1 MKKFLTVAL
10 VMLIVFC
17 APLVLGLFSN
27 DSGQYLPEQDTGY
40 TIENYVI
47 DIDVKE
53 DKSMRIKE
61 TITVNFS
68 ESSHGIVR
76 WLKLRDKVSYYEK
89 NKIVSKNY
97 SNSIT
102 NFLNYTSTPCYRF
115 EENGYVFYRFGDDY
129 DTVVGEQTYSFGYTF
144 YSGDDRIKSKD
155 LFYFNIIGTGWDTSI
170 ANVNFSVTFPT
181 QVEAQQFDF
190 YVGQYGEDN
199 AGGDSRLTY
208 AISGNKITGNCT
220 NLAYGEAIT
229 VYSEFKNGYFNIKRN
244 YLFDIII
251 AVFTVVIVVWIAIF
265 YYKKKKKDPIV
276 EVVEFEAPKGIT
288 PTEAGYLNDGK
299 ITGDDLSSLI
309 VYWASNG
316 YVKIKELKKD
326 FEITKIAD
334 LPADAKEHEK
344 LFFEAIFRNCDVINS
359 SSLSKLDG
367 ALGYR
372 CKQSVEKDLQPCF
385 EKKTENIFSNLCV
398 FVVIVFVLM
407 FWKNLT
413 QACIGFF
420 PALLGFV
427 CVVVLGFGLCFMPG
441 IIKLKQKISKKK
453 FLLYYIL
460 DSILV
465 LTALIGFAILMES
478 YSDAFAARFY
488 LMLLPV
494 LCFLIYPGL
503 EFYTK
508 EGRDKLGH
516 IRGLK
521 NYIMMAEKDRM
532 EMLVKDD
539 PTLFYN
545 VLPYAYVLGVSEV
558 YMNKFKD
565 VNIVQPDWYYSEDFT
580 TKYIAYRMVTDLNM
594 ISTSITKSMINTNIV
609 NTVSKT
615 TSFIGKIGGGGGRSG
630 GGFSGGGS
638 GGGGGGRW

>member
-1 MKKFLTVAL
+1 MKRFLTVAL
-10 VMLIVFC
+10 VMLVIFC

-27 DSGQYLPEQDTGY
+27 DAGQYLPVQDTGY
-40 TIENYVI
+40 TIENYVV

-53 DKSMRIKE
+53 DKSMRIRE

-68 ESSHGIVR
+68 EYSHGILR
-76 WLKLRDKVSYYEK
+76 WLKLRDNVSYYEN
-89 NKIVSKNY
+89 NKLVSKNY
-97 SNSIT
+97 DNKISD
-102 NFLNYTSTPCYRF
+102 FLNYSSVPCSRY
-115 EENGYVFYRFGDDY
+115 EENGYVFYRFGSESKS
-129 DTVVGEQTYSFGYTF
+129 VIGEQVYSFGYTF
-144 YSGDDRIKSKD
+144 NSGDDRIKSKD

-170 ANVNFSVTFPT
+170 ANVDFSITFPT
-181 QVEAQQFDF
+181 EIEAQQFDF

-199 AGGDSRLTY
+199 VGGDSRLTY
-208 AISGNKITGNCT
+208 SASGKVVEGNCT

-244 YLFDIII
+244 YLFDIIV
-251 AVFTVVIVVWIAIF
+251 AVSTVAIVVWIAIF

-276 EVVEFEAPKGIT
+276 EVVEFEPPKGMT

-309 VYWASNG
+309 VYWASKG

-334 LPADAKEHEK
+334 LPANAKEHEK
-344 LFFEAIFRNCDVINS
+344 LFFEAMFKNGDVTNS
-359 SSLSKLDG
+359 NSLSKLDG
-367 ALGYR
+367 AIGYR

-398 FVVIVFVLM
+398 AVVIIFALM
-407 FWKNLT
+407 FWKNLV
-413 QACIGFF
+413 QACVGIV
-420 PALLGFV
+420 PAILSLV
-427 CVVVLGFGLCFMPG
+427 CIVALGFGLCFVPD
-441 IIKLKQKISKKK
+441 IVKLKEKVSKKK

-465 LTALIGFAILMES
+465 LAALIGFAILMES

-494 LCFLIYPGL
+494 FCFLIYPGL

-508 EGRDKLGH
+508 EGREKLGH

-532 EMLVKDD
+532 EMLVKDE
-539 PTLFYN
+539 PALFYN

-565 VNIVQPDWYYSEDFT
+565 VNIAQPDWYYSEDFT
-580 TKYIAYRMVTDLNM
+580 TNYIAYRMVTDLNM

-615 TSFIGKIGGGGGRSG
+615 ASFIGKIGGGGGRSG